1 MVLDFDSLRLLVANG
16 GSVTVD
22 ARKYTVQQLIVLA
35 AHAAAAGGVT
45 ASPSGARPTGTVAV
59 TVFAVVSMTASRS
72 RPPPAIVT

>member
-45 ASPSGARPTGTVAV
+45 ASPSGMRE
-59 TVFAVVSMTASRS
+59 SEW
-72 RPPPAIVT
+72 